1 MIFILTLYRKEL
13 LKSKYKKMENIDKQL
28 ENLSGIKELMEKSSQ
43 FLSLSGLSGVF
54 AGIFALLGAGTVY
67 FKYTSFFNV
76 RYLDNLSFGREQMMQ
91 GKSLE
96 EFIIFTTIT
105 GIIILILA
113 VSSAIFFSYRKAKKS
128 GNALWSNTAKR
139 LLTNLFIPIL
149 AGGIFVITLG
159 YHGIFYLIAPATLI
173 FYGLGLLN
181 AAKFTLHDIKY
192 LGLFE
197 ILLGLIASFFIGY
210 GLLFWAIGF
219 GLLHIIY
226 GLVMYFKYER

>member
-1 MIFILTLYRKEL
+1 
-13 LKSKYKKMENIDKQL
+13 MENIDKQL

-54 AGIFALLGAGTVY
+54 AGIFALLGAGIVY
-67 FKYTSFFNV
+67 FKYTIFFNT

-91 GKSLE
+91 GKSLD

-105 GIIILILA
+105 GIIILVLA
-113 VSSAIFFSYRKAKKS
+113 ISSAIFFSSRKAKKS
-128 GNALWSNTAKR
+128 ETSLWGNSTKR
-139 LLTNLFIPIL
+139 LLINLFIPIL
-149 AGGIFVITLG
+149 SGGIFIFALAF
-159 YHGIFYLIAPATLI
+159 HGIFYLIAPTTLI

-192 LGLFE
+192 LGLLE

-226 GLVMYFKYER
+226 GMVMYFKYER

>member
-1 MIFILTLYRKEL
+1 
-13 LKSKYKKMENIDKQL
+13 MENIDKQL

-54 AGIFALLGAGTVY
+54 AGIFALLGAGIVY
-67 FKYTSFFNV
+67 FKYTIFFNV
-76 RYLDNLSFGREQMMQ
+76 RYLDNLSFGRNQMMQ
-91 GKSLE
+91 GKSLD
-96 EFIIFTTIT
+96 EFIIFTTII
-105 GIIILILA
+105 GIIILVLA
-113 VSSAIFFSYRKAKKS
+113 ISSAIFFSSQKAKKS
-128 GNALWSNTAKR
+128 ETSLWGNSTKR
-139 LLTNLFIPIL
+139 LLINLFIPIL
-149 AGGIFVITLG
+149 SGGIFIFALAF
-159 YHGIFYLIAPATLI
+159 HSIFYLIAPTTLI

-192 LGLFE
+192 LGLLE

-226 GLVMYFKYER
+226 GMVMYFKYER